1 MAQQI
6 RALPEVNYLQKKI
19 LYTLGFLA
27 IYRVMVHIP
36 IPGVDTQALG
46 EFFKNQGANLF
57 GMFNMFSGGALSN
70 FSVLALGIMPY
81 ISASIISQLL
91 TVVVPHLEALSKEG
105 EAGRKKI
112 NQYTRYGTI
121 LLAIVQGWMISSSL
135 EGQQFAGRSLVL
147 MGGLW
152 WKVMTTV
159 SLTAGTAFVMWLG
172 EQITEKGVGNGA
184 SLIIFSGIVAGFPS
198 IVANT
203 YMQFNNAQID
213 LMKIVVICGII
224 VAVVAFVVYVEQSA
238 RQIPVQHAKRQVGGK
253 VYGGQASHLPMRVNS
268 SGVIPPI
275 FASSLLQFPVTIASF
290 SPGSKLGEFV
300 NLVFRPGDWL
310 YNVVYVTLIIF
321 FAFFYTSIAF
331 KSDDVA
337 ENLKKNG
344 GFIPGIRP
352 GARTAEFLHK
362 VLSRLTLGGSLYLA
376 AICVLPSIMTG
387 KFGVPF
393 YFGGTSVL
401 IVVGVALETFR
412 QIDAHRQSLRYE
424 AFLKQGSIRP
434 RGGRA

>member
-27 IYRVMVHIP
+27 IFRVMVHIP

-121 LLAIVQGWMISSSL
+121 VLAIIQGWMISSSL

-275 FASSLLQFPVTIASF
+275 LPVHCCSF
-290 SPGSKLGEFV
+290 L
-300 NLVFRPGDWL
+300 
-310 YNVVYVTLIIF
+310 
-321 FAFFYTSIAF
+321 
-331 KSDDVA
+331 
-337 ENLKKNG
+337 
-344 GFIPGIRP
+344 
-352 GARTAEFLHK
+352 
-362 VLSRLTLGGSLYLA
+362 
-376 AICVLPSIMTG
+376 
-387 KFGVPF
+387 
-393 YFGGTSVL
+393 
-401 IVVGVALETFR
+401 
-412 QIDAHRQSLRYE
+412 
-424 AFLKQGSIRP
+424 
-434 RGGRA
+434 